1 MVFIRNAFIA
11 SALTLLFS
19 AADAHV
25 TLNPKF
31 VEPNQQNVTTAF
43 RVPHGCGNY
52 STNAIQ
58 ATVPD
63 NFPSITPQQVANW
76 VCFGRYNGFFH
87 VTNTI
92 LTLDS

>member
-19 AADAHV
+19 AVDAHV

-31 VEPNQQNVTTAF
+31 VEPNQQNVTTSF

-52 STNAIQ
+52 STNAVQ
-58 ATVPD
+58 ASVPD
-63 NFPSITPQQVANW
+63 NFPSIVPQQVTNW
-76 VCFGRYNGFFH
+76 VCLF
-87 VTNTI
+87 
-92 LTLDS
+92 